1 MEKPKKRK
9 NLAKNYAVDESFLYW
24 LKKKKN
30 TKPQKHCIKTC
41 KWSVKNKQRKKH
53 WKNVQKDS
61 GVNAA

>member
-41 KWSVKNKQRKKH
+41 K
-53 WKNVQKDS
+53 
-61 GVNAA
+61 